1 MSHNVHAD
9 REEMSVKQ
17 GLAAGTSVG
26 AAIIVTLIG
35 ALQLLQ
41 GIAAVAEDEV
51 FVTGQ
56 EYVFRFDL
64 TTWGWVHIVVGVV
77 MVIVG
82 IALIS
87 GVTWARVSAM
97 VIAALSIL
105 VNFMWLPYYP
115 GWALAIIALD
125 VVVIWA
131 VATWNPRAVYS

>member
-26 AAIIVTLIG
+26 AAIIMTLIG

>member
-26 AAIIVTLIG
+26 AAIIMTLIG

-56 EYVFRFDL
+56 EYLFTFDL
-64 TTWGWVHIVVGVV
+64 TTWGWVHIIVGVV

-87 GVTWARVSAM
+87 GATWARVSAM

-131 VATWNPRAVYS
+131 IATWNPRAVYS

>member
-1 MSHNVHAD
+1 NLRPLSGNSDWRIPTKRTLEDVGSSGRSNMSHNVHAD
-9 REEMSVKQ
+9 REEMSIKQ
-17 GLAAGTSVG
+17 GLATGTSVG
-26 AAIIVTLIG
+26 AAIIMTLIG

-56 EYVFRFDL
+56 EYLFTFDL

-87 GVTWARVSAM
+87 GATWARVSAM
-97 VIAALSIL
+97 VIA
-105 VNFMWLPYYP
+105 
-115 GWALAIIALD
+115 
-125 VVVIWA
+125 
-131 VATWNPRAVYS
+131 

>member
-1 MSHNVHAD
+1 MSHNAHAD

-26 AAIIVTLIG
+26 AAIIMTLIG

-56 EYVFRFDL
+56 EYLFTFDL

-87 GVTWARVSAM
+87 GATWARVSAM

-131 VATWNPRAVYS
+131 IATWNPRAVYS

>member
-1 MSHNVHAD
+1 
-9 REEMSVKQ
+9 
-17 GLAAGTSVG
+17 
-26 AAIIVTLIG
+26 
-35 ALQLLQ
+35 
-41 GIAAVAEDEV
+41 
-51 FVTGQ
+51 
-56 EYVFRFDL
+56 EYLFTFDL

-87 GVTWARVSAM
+87 GATWARVSAM

-125 VVVIWA
+125 IVVIWA
-131 VATWNPRAVYS
+131 IATWNPRAVYS

>member
-1 MSHNVHAD
+1 MSHNVHAE

-26 AAIIVTLIG
+26 AAIIMTLIG

-51 FVTGQ
+51 FVAGQ
-56 EYVFRFDL
+56 EYLFTFDL

>member
-1 MSHNVHAD
+1 MSHNVNAD

-26 AAIIVTLIG
+26 AAIIMTLIG

-56 EYVFRFDL
+56 EYLFTFDL
-64 TTWGWVHIVVGVV
+64 TMWGWVHIVVGVV
-77 MVIVG
+77 MVVVG

-87 GVTWARVSAM
+87 GATWARVAAM

-131 VATWNPRAVYS
+131 IATWNPRAVYS

>member
-9 REEMSVKQ
+9 REEMSIKQ
-17 GLAAGTSVG
+17 GLATGTSVG
-26 AAIIVTLIG
+26 AAIIMTLIG

-56 EYVFRFDL
+56 EYLSTFDL

-87 GVTWARVSAM
+87 GATWARVSAM

-125 VVVIWA
+125 IVVIWA
-131 VATWNPRAVYS
+131 IATWNPRAVYS

>member
-9 REEMSVKQ
+9 REEMSIKQ
-17 GLAAGTSVG
+17 GLATGTSVG
-26 AAIIVTLIG
+26 AAIIMTLIG

-56 EYVFRFDL
+56 EYLFTFDL

-87 GVTWARVSAM
+87 GATWARVSAM

-125 VVVIWA
+125 IVVIWA
-131 VATWNPRAVYS
+131 IATWNPRAVYS

>member
-9 REEMSVKQ
+9 REEMSIKQ
-17 GLAAGTSVG
+17 GLATGTSVG
-26 AAIIVTLIG
+26 AAIIMTLIG

-56 EYVFRFDL
+56 EHLFTFDL

-87 GVTWARVSAM
+87 GATWARVSAM

-125 VVVIWA
+125 IVVIWA
-131 VATWNPRAVYS
+131 IATWNPRAVYS